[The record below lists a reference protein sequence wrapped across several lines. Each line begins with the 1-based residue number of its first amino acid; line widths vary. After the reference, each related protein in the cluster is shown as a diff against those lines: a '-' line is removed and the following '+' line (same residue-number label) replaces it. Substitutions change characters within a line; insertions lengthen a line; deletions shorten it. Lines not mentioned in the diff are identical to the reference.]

1 MAEDIGAAVVLHDEP
16 EALRIIEPLHGTSN
30 HLMHFFRVGGGTL
43 PLRAADCG
51 FCVFNSYDGDLH
63 PKSATRREN
72 APGSAEVQADAAPSG
87 RGRQVPASP
96 AGSWI
101 AAGAES

>member
-30 HLMHFFRVGGGTL
+30 HLLHFFRVGGGTL

-51 FCVFNSYDGDLH
+51 LVSLT
-63 PKSATRREN
+63 ATRVICIPN
-72 APGSAEVQADAAPSG
+72 L
-87 RGRQVPASP
+87 P
-96 AGSWI
+96 AGGKIPWKRHRTSPCSAGGAGPGAQQASARQPC